1 MAFPPK
7 YQGPDD
13 LPGVIPV
20 FPLAGAILLPRANLP
35 LNIFEERYLAMIDDA
50 MRGHRIIG
58 MIQPER
64 ENDRARHPKLYP
76 VGCAGRIT
84 SYTETG
90 DGRMLI
96 ALTGIARFGL
106 GEELQVMTQY
116 RQIKPDWAQFARDFD
131 PPPSSDP
138 FDRAKL
144 IAALKPFVR
153 MLNVEIDWNW
163 VAEAPADMLINAVA
177 MLSPFP
183 PAEKQALVEA
193 ADLAARAKIA
203 QSLVE
208 LAVAGNAGDGR
219 TLN

>member
-1 MAFPPK
+1 MGFPPK

-96 ALTGIARFGL
+96 ALTGIARFAL
-106 GEELQVMTQY
+106 GEELQVMTPY
-116 RQIKPDWAQFARDFD
+116 RQTKPDWAAFARDFD
-131 PPPSSDP
+131 APPASDP

-163 VAEAPADMLINAVA
+163 VEQAPADMLINAVA

-183 PAEKQALVEA
+183 PAEKQALLEA
-193 ADLAARAKIA
+193 ADLGARAKIA

-208 LAVAGNAGDGR
+208 LAVAGGANDGR

>member
-20 FPLAGAILLPRANLP
+20 FPLTGAILLPRANLP

-64 ENDRARHPKLYP
+64 ENDRARHPKLFP

-96 ALTGIARFGL
+96 ALTGISRFAL
-106 GEELQVMTQY
+106 GEELQVMTPY
-116 RQIKPDWAQFARDFD
+116 RQTKPDWAPFARDFD
-131 PPPSSDP
+131 PPPNADP
-138 FDRAKL
+138 FDRPKL

-163 VAEAPADMLINAVA
+163 VEQAPADMLINAVS

-193 ADLAARAKIA
+193 PDLGARAKIA

-208 LAVAGNAGDGR
+208 LAVAGGANDGR